1 MLNASQKEDLE
12 ESSGLNIPPYLNLGY
27 KYWESHYSDLV
38 ETYIRDRNI
47 PDDLAVVIRKE
58 NLPARIAKGEIMTSV
73 QFALDQIVD
82 SPLETS
88 DETPSNPKE

>member
-1 MLNASQKEDLE
+1 MAEISGQKSQL
-12 ESSGLNIPPYLNLGY
+12 GNIPPYLNLGY
-27 KYWESHYSDLV
+27 KYWEAHYSDLV

-73 QFALDQIVD
+73 PVSYTHLTLPTKA
-82 SPLETS
+82 
-88 DETPSNPKE
+88 